1 MRWGIASRF
10 AVIFSLLVLL
20 ATATVGFMVYRGAR
34 DSLMAATAERLQH
47 TAEMVQIRLTGS
59 VEGIGRD
66 LRFLGSTPQI
76 EGIVRART
84 LGRRGY
90 RLDPQTAIRDDEWRE
105 QLAILF
111 SAFLSN
117 RTSYRDISFV
127 ELGGGD
133 PELVRVYQHGD
144 SARAVPEDSLLQFEN
159 VSFFAE
165 AKQVRAGQLYLSPV
179 QWRRKDPGQ
188 GGGRYPLLSAAYP
201 VAGMEGEI
209 FGFIV
214 ANLDFTNELKS
225 LNALVT
231 QERSLYMSTIGGE
244 LLVHPDTGRTFGA
257 SGAKPYLLQDEFPRA
272 ADMIGRSPEEM
283 VSTGE
288 YGETATVLSFFS
300 PVYINRGLVRDAFIV
315 GVTSPPASFLGG
327 VHNVR
332 DRSFIITLLFCLGG
346 VILTLGFAGYLTRP
360 LSRIT
365 QALTSFGEPGWD
377 GDLPTQR
384 TDEIGV
390 LARTFK
396 TMAGQIN
403 RQMQELEE
411 KEHRQRI
418 ILETSAEGIIVTDAG
433 GKIETF
439 NRAAERIFGFTSAE
453 VLGRDVSE
461 LLAERK
467 PERAYVHHRTYP
479 PQGPWK
485 QTGGVREV
493 TGRRNDGASVP
504 LSLAVSSFDIFGE
517 RKYASFVQDITE
529 RKSHEAMLRDAK
541 EKAEEMARLKTA
553 FLANMSHEIR
563 TPLTSVLGYASLLAR
578 EVSQK
583 QRRFAELIIQS
594 GRRLMDTLNS
604 VLSLAQLEARRV
616 ELELLEADIC
626 QEVRE
631 VVQMLHTAAEAKG
644 LSLTFSAAPGAA
656 DTRAKLDR
664 GAFSSVLQNLIGN
677 AIKFTEKGGVEA
689 RVERDREH
697 VYVHI
702 KDTGVGIDA
711 SFLPHLFDEFRQES
725 TGLSRSHEGNG
736 LGLSITKR
744 LTELLGGR
752 IQVQSTKGHGSTF
765 TVSFPLSEREIP
777 LEAGDGRQAMNR
789 AVELPRLQILLVED
803 NPDTAQLVEQLLV
816 GVSQIWHA
824 TSGDEAVQ
832 IARDRVFDLVLMDI
846 NLGSGPNGAE
856 VLEALRELDGYS
868 EPPVIAITAYALPGD
883 QERFLSAG
891 FSAYL
896 SKPFGAEELFAVVSK
911 HTRSMPATSLQPSDR
926 EL

>member
-1 MRWGIASRF
+1 
-10 AVIFSLLVLL
+10 
-20 ATATVGFMVYRGAR
+20 
-34 DSLMAATAERLQH
+34 MAATAERLQH
-47 TAEMVQIRLTGS
+47 TAEMVQIRLTAS

-66 LRFLGSTPQI
+66 LRFLGSTPQV
-76 EGIVRART
+76 EGIIRART

-90 RLDPQTAIRDDEWRE
+90 RLDPKTAIRDDEWRE
-105 QLAILF
+105 QLAVLF

-117 RTSYRDISFV
+117 RASYQDISFV
-127 ELGGGD
+127 ELGNGD

-144 SARAVPEDSLLQFEN
+144 SARAVPADSLLLFEN
-159 VSFFAE
+159 VPFFVE
-165 AKQVRAGQLYLSPV
+165 AKQVPAGGLYLSPIE
-179 QWRRKDPGQ
+179 WRRHDQ
-188 GGGRYPLLSAAYP
+188 ERGGGRYPLLRAAFP
-201 VAGMEGEI
+201 VSGMEGET

-214 ANLDFTNELKS
+214 ANVDFSRELKS
-225 LNALVT
+225 LNDLVT
-231 QERSLYMSTIGGE
+231 QERSLYMATIGGE
-244 LLVHPDTGRTFGA
+244 LLVHPDTSRTFGA
-257 SGAKPYLLQDEFPRA
+257 TGAKPYLLQDEFPGA
-272 ADMIGRSPEEM
+272 AEMIGRSPEEM
-283 VSTGE
+283 ESMGE

-300 PVYINRGLVRDAFIV
+300 PVYINRGLERDAFIV

-377 GDLPTQR
+377 GDLPIQR

-418 ILETSAEGIIVTDAG
+418 ILETSAEGIIVTDAR

-439 NRAAERIFGFTSAE
+439 NRAAERIFGFTAAE
-453 VLGRDVSE
+453 VLGRDVGE
-461 LLAERK
+461 LLLDQQS
-467 PERAYVHHRTYP
+467 ERAYVHRRSYP

-493 TGRRNDGASVP
+493 TGRRKDGASVP
-504 LSLAVSSFDIFGE
+504 LSLAVSAFDIFGE
-517 RKYASFVQDITE
+517 RKFAGFVQDITE
-529 RKSHEAMLRDAK
+529 RKSYEAMLRDAK

-578 EVSQK
+578 EVSEK

-604 VLSLAQLEARRV
+604 VLALAQLEARRV
-616 ELELLEADIC
+616 ELDLAEADVC

-631 VVQMLHTAAEAKG
+631 VVQMLHTSAESKG
-644 LSLTFSAAPGAA
+644 LYLRFSAAPGAE
-656 DTRAKLDR
+656 DMRARLDR
-664 GAFSSVLQNLIGN
+664 GAFSSILQNLIGN

-689 RVERDREH
+689 RVECNRERVFVH
-697 VYVHI
+697 VS
-702 KDTGVGIDA
+702 DTGVGMDV
-711 SFLPHLFDEFRQES
+711 SFLPHIFDEFRQES
-725 TGLSRSHEGNG
+725 TGLGRSHEGNG

-752 IQVQSTKGHGSTF
+752 IQVQSTKGRGSTF
-765 TVSFPLSEREIP
+765 TVSFPLSEQDAP
-777 LEAGDGRQAMNR
+777 LEAGDGHHAMNR
-789 AVELPRLQILLVED
+789 AAELPRLRILLVED
-803 NPDTAQLVEQLLV
+803 NPDTAHLVEQLLV
-816 GVSQIWHA
+816 GVCEIWHA
-824 TSGDEAVQ
+824 TQGEEALQ
-832 IARDRVFDLVLMDI
+832 MARQHTYDLVLMDI
-846 NLGSGPNGAE
+846 NLGSGPSGVE
-856 VLEALRELDGYS
+856 VMQALREMEGYADI
-868 EPPVIAITAYALPGD
+868 PVIAITAYALPGD
-883 QERFLSAG
+883 REKFLSAG

-896 SKPFGAEELFAVVSK
+896 SKPFGADELLGVVSK
-911 HTRSMPATSLQPSDR
+911 HARARIVAPLSESTR
-926 EL
+926 EI